1 LKLKDWNKDDR
12 PREKLALKGS
22 AALSDAEL
30 IAILLNSGTRNQT
43 VIDLAR
49 QVLLLANNNLTE
61 LGKIDLK
68 RLQGV
73 KGIGLAR
80 GITLLAAFELGRRRA
95 ATHTEERLAIYKA
108 TDVQNI
114 MGPVLSDL
122 TYEEFWVLAINQAGR
137 LIDKKKI
144 GHGGLAATPA
154 DIRIIFKFAL
164 DNLATR
170 LLLVHNHPSGE
181 KSPSKEDIDLT
192 VHMQKA
198 GDILNIKIIDHIII
212 AGKTYFSFTEEGLL

>member
-49 QVLLLANNNLTE
+49 QVLLLANNNLAE

-95 ATHTEERLAIYKA
+95 AAHAEERPAIYKA

-154 DIRIIFKFAL
+154 DIRIVFKFAL
-164 DNLATR
+164 DSLATR

-181 KSPSKEDIDLT
+181 KSPGKEDLDLT
-192 VHMQKA
+192 ARMQKA
-198 GDILNIKIIDHIII
+198 GDMLNIKVVDHIII
-212 AGKTYFSFTEEGLL
+212 AGKTYFSFHEGGLL